1 MRGRTTATS
10 LGIKPT
16 CNTGIEKPLDVQ
28 DRGAFR
34 VSIKSL
40 TTFATHSIAYSVIR
54 MQVYCSSK
62 SPGGRLFFMPF
73 SRFHLRML
81 IAPFLRQAVRRGSWQ
96 ARLRFPRPSRERCA
110 ADSFLRR
117 SMLYLMRCHL
127 QTGTGRRC
135 MRMENIALPF
145 LISVMAGVVC
155 HYLCKWLDE
164 RVSGNKPER

>member
-1 MRGRTTATS
+1 MFS
-10 LGIKPT
+10 
-16 CNTGIEKPLDVQ
+16 C
-28 DRGAFR
+28 RGAFQLGRNRRIFLVAHRGKKKSRILPRCAGVRLLYFSQKLTLLLDFICQVKCHDR
-34 VSIKSL
+34 VKSKAAMPL
-40 TTFATHSIAYSVIR
+40 CDKGVCR
-54 MQVYCSSK
+54 M
-62 SPGGRLFFMPF
+62 PLFF
-73 SRFHLRML
+73 
-81 IAPFLRQAVRRGSWQ
+81 
-96 ARLRFPRPSRERCA
+96 A
-110 ADSFLRR
+110 AFYADLSASSLQQ

>member
-1 MRGRTTATS
+1 MREMTATS

-54 MQVYCSSK
+54 MQVYRSSK

-81 IAPFLRQAVRRGSWQ
+81 IAPFFRQAARRGSWQ

-117 SMLYLMRCHL
+117 SMLYFIRCHFIPARE
-127 QTGTGRRC
+127 GGAYA
-135 MRMENIALPF
+135 MENVTLSFF
-145 LISVMAGVVC
+145 LSVTAGVVC
-155 HYLCKWLDE
+155 HYLCRWLDE
-164 RVSGNKPER
+164 RAAGNKPER